1 MNNGQQVQTATQS
14 SIDVVKE
21 EETKE
26 GMMNRWWV
34 QCTRAIS
41 SIQRRI
47 YSKTNLRA
55 AMKQRKARLRAADT
69 DKTLISADLYDA
81 MMEVDSDTNLQFL
94 RAPDLGDADEA
105 SVETILALLDDGL
118 SIQEI
123 IILAHE
129 PATEFS
135 THTGRDDD
143 MMFLQFYSLAKG
155 NPNFDQGKLDEQAA
169 NRMIGFKNTKE
180 IFVPQPSQTSDIE
193 AQRAQQMEWAIIL
206 GSGIG
211 LQVPQ
216 RDPHMQHFQ
225 TLVPAVA
232 DHLKIASQMPPIQ
245 VPKDLLNAM
254 KLGITHGEA
263 HLQGML
269 QAGANERQL
278 RPQILQQR
286 DLEKMYNE
294 LNQKVVQAEMQ
305 AAQMQAM
312 AAQNAGIAG
321 TALPAQGQFAG
332 GPGPSGPMG
341 IPLGA
346 NAAHLGLNLPGGAA
360 PPINPFAAAGGA
372 Q

>member
-1 MNNGQQVQTATQS
+1 
-14 SIDVVKE
+14 
-21 EETKE
+21 
-26 GMMNRWWV
+26 
-34 QCTRAIS
+34 
-41 SIQRRI
+41 
-47 YSKTNLRA
+47 
-55 AMKQRKARLRAADT
+55 
-69 DKTLISADLYDA
+69 
-81 MMEVDSDTNLQFL
+81 
-94 RAPDLGDADEA
+94 
-105 SVETILALLDDGL
+105 
-118 SIQEI
+118 
-123 IILAHE
+123 
-129 PATEFS
+129 
-135 THTGRDDD
+135 
-143 MMFLQFYSLAKG
+143 
-155 NPNFDQGKLDEQAA
+155 
-169 NRMIGFKNTKE
+169 MIGFKNTKE

-193 AQRAQQMEWAIIL
+193 AQRAQQMEWATIL

-211 LQVPQ
+211 VQVPQ

-321 TALPAQGQFAG
+321 MALPAQGQFAG
-332 GPGPSGPMG
+332 GPSAE
-341 IPLGA
+341 I
-346 NAAHLGLNLPGGAA
+346 AHDQCQD
-360 PPINPFAAAGGA
+360 FD
-372 Q
+372 

>member
-1 MNNGQQVQTATQS
+1 LQTVNWKLPSSITKIMNNGQQVQTATQS

-69 DKTLISADLYDA
+69 GKTLISADLYDA
-81 MMEVDSDTNLQFL
+81 MMEVDSHTNLQFL

-105 SVETILALLDDGL
+105 GVETILALLDDGL

-123 IILAHE
+123 IILAPRAGNPVQH
-129 PATEFS
+129 AY
-135 THTGRDDD
+135 RRQDD

-155 NPNFDQGKLDEQAA
+155 NPNFDQGKLEEQAA

-193 AQRAQQMEWAIIL
+193 AQRAQQMEWATML
-206 GSGIG
+206 GSGISV
-211 LQVPQ
+211 QVSQ
-216 RDPHMQHFQ
+216 WDQHMQHFQ

-232 DHLKIASQMPPIQ
+232 DRLKIASQMPPIQ

-263 HLQGML
+263 HLQAML

-278 RPQILQQR
+278 HPQILQQR

-305 AAQMQAM
+305 
-312 AAQNAGIAG
+312 GRTVPLLSPTFGVPFESTGDG
-321 TALPAQGQFAG
+321 TPSKRTVARGLPFF
-332 GPGPSGPMG
+332 SR
-341 IPLGA
+341 
-346 NAAHLGLNLPGGAA
+346 HYC
-360 PPINPFAAAGGA
+360 PF
-372 Q
+372 